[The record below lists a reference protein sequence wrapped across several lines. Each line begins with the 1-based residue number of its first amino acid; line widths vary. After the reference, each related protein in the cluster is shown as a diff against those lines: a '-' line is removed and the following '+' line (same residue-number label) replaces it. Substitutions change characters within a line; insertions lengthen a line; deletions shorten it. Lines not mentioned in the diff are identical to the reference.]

1 MLDYLS
7 HKANG
12 WTDGS
17 SEDSLEDLQVQGTAH
32 VDVGQGDEGGHRVA
46 EYFGGHLLGRAP
58 RHRQPQVLLGH
69 RHSLLNTSRIGSII
83 T

>member
-46 EYFGGHLLGRAP
+46 EYLGGHLLGRAP

-69 RHSLLNTSRIGSII
+69 HHSLLNTSRIASII
-83 T
+83 P